1 MDNNEIILRQ
11 IFNKLAELKVS
22 IDPDDEMSLEE
33 YDILYGEVEEIQS
46 KVFDVI
52 QTMGH
57 TL

>member
-1 MDNNEIILRQ
+1 MDNNEILLRQ
-11 IFNKLAELKVS
+11 IFNKLAELKAS

-52 QTMGH
+52 QTMGYS
-57 TL
+57 

>member
-1 MDNNEIILRQ
+1 MDNNEILLRQ
-11 IFNKLAELKVS
+11 IFNKLAELKAS

-52 QTMGH
+52 QTMGY